1 MDVSWFVVITG
12 SGLLV
17 FTSTP
22 PPFEGIVTSLPLTTM
37 VAGTTK
43 NAHAFACYTTATYL
57 VEVARPE
64 EFEILL

>member
-1 MDVSWFVVITG
+1 VDVSWFVVFSG

-17 FTSTP
+17 FTSNP
-22 PPFEGIVTSLPLTTM
+22 PTFEGIVTSLPLTTM
-37 VAGTTK
+37 VAGTIK
-43 NAHAFACYTTATYL
+43 KAHAFACYTTATCL